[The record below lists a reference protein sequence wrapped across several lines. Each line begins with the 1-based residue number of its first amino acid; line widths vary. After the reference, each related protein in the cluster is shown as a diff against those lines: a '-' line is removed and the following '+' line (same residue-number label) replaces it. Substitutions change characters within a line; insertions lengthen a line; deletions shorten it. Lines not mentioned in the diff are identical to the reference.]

1 MYKPTPTFVTA
12 LTIITGLVVVVVWIF
27 WAIEQA
33 QADDIEP
40 RAISAA
46 QHSRCADMPRGN
58 QQMEMERQECFNE
71 LYQRPFRIKYG
82 D

>member
-1 MYKPTPTFVTA
+1 MYKPTPAFVAA

-33 QADDIEP
+33 QADNIEP

-46 QHSRCADMPRGN
+46 EHRRCADMPRGN

-71 LYQRPFRIKYG
+71 LYKRPFRIKHG